1 MITSDFYKC
10 NERLLGFVTIMTRES
25 KRKTLLEGIG
35 PNIQSIDAY
44 LLSDASNYLYKI
56 NDEKR

>member
-1 MITSDFYKC
+1 MQGKIIGIC
-10 NERLLGFVTIMTRES
+10 NNYDPRIET
-25 KRKTLLEGIG
+25 KALLEGIG

-44 LLSDASNYLYKI
+44 LLSDASNDLYKI